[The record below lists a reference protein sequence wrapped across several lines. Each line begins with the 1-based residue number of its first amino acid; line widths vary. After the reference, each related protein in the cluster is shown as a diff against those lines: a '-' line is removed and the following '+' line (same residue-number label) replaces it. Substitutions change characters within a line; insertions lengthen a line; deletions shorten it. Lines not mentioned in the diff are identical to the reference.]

1 MAQTPESLAIKAVHD
16 KLNPTQVRMWK
27 VHDDFHN
34 GIYDCHYRNRLGIK
48 ATSLCAEYKF
58 IPEWP
63 ARDTTLIRVK
73 WSCANQETELTETY
87 NTGQPAV
94 AIVAIGKGAKR
105 LYVIFHTPE
114 EWTNGITTAAAKLRA
129 IPAAKVAEF
138 IQGVVTGTVV
148 AASHHGRTNP
158 QSTLL

>member
-1 MAQTPESLAIKAVHD
+1 MAQTPETLAIKAVHD
-16 KLNPTQVRMWK
+16 KLDPARIRAWK

-34 GIYDCHYRNRLGIK
+34 GIYDCHYRNKLGVK
-48 ATSLCAEYKF
+48 APSLCAEYKYM
-58 IPEWP
+58 PSWP
-63 ARDTTLIRVK
+63 ARSSTLIRVK

-114 EWTNGITTAAAKLRA
+114 EWINGITTAAAELRA
-129 IPAAKVAEF
+129 VPAAKVAEF
-138 IQGVVTGTVV
+138 IQAIVFGTV
-148 AASHHGRTNP
+148 ASAGNNGDFDP
-158 QSTLL
+158 QRPLL